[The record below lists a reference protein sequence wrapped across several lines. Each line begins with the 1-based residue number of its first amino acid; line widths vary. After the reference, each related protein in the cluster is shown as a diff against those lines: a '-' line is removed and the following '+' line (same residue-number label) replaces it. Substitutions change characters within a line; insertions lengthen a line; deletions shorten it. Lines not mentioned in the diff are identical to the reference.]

1 MFFTSKTFHSQKRGA
16 TQCIMGLV
24 ENNMHT
30 LPTSLQKN
38 IFVYYSVAAIY
49 MLSISLP
56 HAILTPL
63 LIQKGL
69 SFADIA
75 TIQIAF
81 SIAVALCEIP
91 SGILSDA
98 FSRRTVYLWSKFLII
113 TFFLIVYFAHGLQ
126 AMTIAWFIYGVS
138 VAFDSGTI
146 GNEIILRVRDHYDHL
161 GESSAKMVDTLVRLD
176 TRIATIC
183 MIISGFLGSFIYQQI
198 GFSLYWCS
206 LIGATICIVTIFIC
220 FPAKNIRTIPQGNS
234 ASITKI
240 KHVFTEGVRELIDNK
255 NVGIYFCTLATT
267 QIFFQS
273 HFQFWQSFFLEIGM
287 KQHYLGLLYV
297 LFQSVSFVVSF
308 VSMRGILARY
318 KLASIL
324 PYVLCTTLF
333 CIILLL
339 TSVNIY
345 IKIFAYSIFV
355 AIFWVISNDINAQLR
370 QNLTEKALSTLT
382 SLASMMTRIA
392 SIIVLSILSVLL
404 HLLPVHVVIPLMFAI
419 AMITTLTSYLYASYK
434 NANC

>member
-1 MFFTSKTFHSQKRGA
+1 M
-16 TQCIMGLV
+16 
-24 ENNMHT
+24 
-30 LPTSLQKN
+30 
-38 IFVYYSVAAIY
+38 
-49 MLSISLP
+49 
-56 HAILTPL
+56 
-63 LIQKGL
+63 
-69 SFADIA
+69 
-75 TIQIAF
+75 
-81 SIAVALCEIP
+81 CEIP

-113 TFFLIVYFAHGLQ
+113 AFFLIIYFAHGLQ
-126 AMTIAWFIYGVS
+126 AMTIAWFIYGIS
-138 VAFDSGTI
+138 AALDSGTI
-146 GNEIILRVRDHYDHL
+146 GNEIILRVRDHCDHS

-198 GFSLYWCS
+198 GFSLYWFS
-206 LIGATICIVTIFIC
+206 LLGATICIVIIFIC
-220 FPAKNIRTIPQGNS
+220 FPAKNIGTIPQGNS

-240 KHVFTEGVRELIDNK
+240 KHVFTEGLRELIDNK
-255 NVGIYFCTLATT
+255 NVRIYFCALATT

-287 KQHYLGLLYV
+287 QQHSLGLLYV
-297 LFQSVSFVVSF
+297 LFQSVSLVVSF

-324 PYVLCTTLF
+324 PYVLCATVF

-339 TSVNIY
+339 TPVNIY

-355 AIFWVISNDINAQLR
+355 AIFWIISNDINAQLR

-404 HLLPVHVVIPLMFAI
+404 HLFPVHVVIPLMFAI
-419 AMITTLTSYLYASYK
+419 AMITTLASYLYASYK

>member
-1 MFFTSKTFHSQKRGA
+1 MFFTTKTFRSQKRCHAMHHG
-16 TQCIMGLV
+16 V
-24 ENNMHT
+24 SENNMHT
-30 LPTSLQKN
+30 LPTSLQRN

-113 TFFLIVYFAHGLQ
+113 AFFLIIYFAHGLQ
-126 AMTIAWFIYGVS
+126 AMTIAWFIYGIS
-138 VAFDSGTI
+138 AALDSGTI
-146 GNEIILRVRDHYDHL
+146 GNEIILRVRDHCDHS

-206 LIGATICIVTIFIC
+206 LLGATICIVIIFIC
-220 FPAKNIRTIPQGNS
+220 FPAKNIGTIPQGNS

-255 NVGIYFCTLATT
+255 NVRIYFCALATT

-308 VSMRGILARY
+308 VSMRGIL
-318 KLASIL
+318 
-324 PYVLCTTLF
+324 PYVLCATLF

-355 AIFWVISNDINAQLR
+355 AIFWIISNDINAQLR

-392 SIIVLSILSVLL
+392 SIIVLTILSVLL

-419 AMITTLTSYLYASYK
+419 AMITTLASYLYASHK

>member
-1 MFFTSKTFHSQKRGA
+1 MHYGVS
-16 TQCIMGLV
+16 

-30 LPTSLQKN
+30 LPTSLQRN

-113 TFFLIVYFAHGLQ
+113 AFFLIIYFAHGLQ
-126 AMTIAWFIYGVS
+126 AMTIAWFIYGIS
-138 VAFDSGTI
+138 AALDSGTI
-146 GNEIILRVRDHYDHL
+146 GNEIILRVRDHCDHS

-198 GFSLYWCS
+198 GFSLYWFS
-206 LIGATICIVTIFIC
+206 LLGATICIVIIFIC
-220 FPAKNIRTIPQGNS
+220 FPAKNIGTIPQGNS

-255 NVGIYFCTLATT
+255 NVRIYFCTLATT

-297 LFQSVSFVVSF
+297 LFQSVSLVVSF

-324 PYVLCTTLF
+324 PYVLCATVF

-339 TSVNIY
+339 TPVNIY
-345 IKIFAYSIFV
+345 IKIFAYSIFW
-355 AIFWVISNDINAQLR
+355 IISNDINAQLR

-419 AMITTLTSYLYASYK
+419 AMITTLASYLYASYK

>member
-1 MFFTSKTFHSQKRGA
+1 MFFTTKTFNSQKRGCHA
-16 TQCIMGLV
+16 MHYGV
-24 ENNMHT
+24 SENNMHT
-30 LPTSLQKN
+30 LPTSLQRN

-113 TFFLIVYFAHGLQ
+113 AFFLIIYFAHGLQ
-126 AMTIAWFIYGVS
+126 AMTIAWFIYGIS
-138 VAFDSGTI
+138 AALDSGTI
-146 GNEIILRVRDHYDHL
+146 GNEIILRVRDHCDHS

-198 GFSLYWCS
+198 GFSLYWFS
-206 LIGATICIVTIFIC
+206 LLGATICIVIIFIC
-220 FPAKNIRTIPQGNS
+220 FPAKNIGTIPQGNS

-255 NVGIYFCTLATT
+255 NVRIYFCTLATT

-297 LFQSVSFVVSF
+297 LFQSVSLVVSF

-324 PYVLCTTLF
+324 PYVLCATVF

-339 TSVNIY
+339 TPVNIY
-345 IKIFAYSIFV
+345 IYI
-355 AIFWVISNDINAQLR
+355 
-370 QNLTEKALSTLT
+370 
-382 SLASMMTRIA
+382 
-392 SIIVLSILSVLL
+392 
-404 HLLPVHVVIPLMFAI
+404 
-419 AMITTLTSYLYASYK
+419 
-434 NANC
+434 